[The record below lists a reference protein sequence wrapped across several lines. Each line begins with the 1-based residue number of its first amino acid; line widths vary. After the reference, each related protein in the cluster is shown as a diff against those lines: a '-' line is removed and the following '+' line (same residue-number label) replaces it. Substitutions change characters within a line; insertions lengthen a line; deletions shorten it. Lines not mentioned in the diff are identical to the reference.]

1 MKNNSYLRKVKEGVA
16 ILENRSSSLRMEGKR
31 SGRSGRSGVDGD
43 VKNFLYKTLQ
53 IKSNIKYKKKALNL
67 IG

>member
-16 ILENRSSSLRMEGKR
+16 ILENRSSSLRMEGK
-31 SGRSGRSGVDGD
+31 RSGRSGVDGD